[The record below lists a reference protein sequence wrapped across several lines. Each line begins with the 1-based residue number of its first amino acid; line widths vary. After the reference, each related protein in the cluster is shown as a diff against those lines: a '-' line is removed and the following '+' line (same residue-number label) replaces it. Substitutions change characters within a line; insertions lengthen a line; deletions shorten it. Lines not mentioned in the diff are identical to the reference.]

1 MVSSSIISKRHA
13 FRCGPGRIVQVKI
26 TGPLASDCLG
36 IVRSRNRWKQW
47 TKLWIEEQ
55 SSRVKKGKK
64 ANVERKLE
72 ECFQWK
78 AHGQCSKG
86 DSCSFSRDRLA
97 QETCTVVRDEK
108 DDRLLPHQNRRERK
122 ILKKKHQ
129 ATEKKALQTKRTKF
143 RAVTQILKTR
153 HVNFGILPCVKATSL
168 RPDVNLEEHVAS
180 DMLRLRRSPARSQFK
195 VVRKDQLHH

>member
-1 MVSSSIISKRHA
+1 MLSDVVREGLYKSKLQDSS
-13 FRCGPGRIVQVKI
+13 FRLSWLCTIKK
-26 TGPLASDCLG
+26 PLETMDEVVDRGAVIKSQQG
-36 IVRSRNRWKQW
+36 Q
-47 TKLWIEEQ
+47 
-55 SSRVKKGKK
+55 K
-64 ANVERKLE
+64 ANVERKVE

-78 AHGQCSKG
+78 AHGQYSKG
-86 DSCSFSRDRLA
+86 DSCSFSRDRLV
-97 QETCTVVRDEK
+97 QETCTMVRDEK